1 MKRSEMPYP
10 NVSCIY
16 LGEYD
21 ALNKAWKDEWLNDF
35 SEDHFLIR
43 AINGKLDDFDGR
55 LQFNANNIPIYHSDN
70 LNETFLINFSSRL
83 NSLINF
89 FGERNIKKL

>member
-21 ALNKAWKDEWLNDF
+21 ALNKAWKD
-35 SEDHFLIR
+35 
-43 AINGKLDDFDGR
+43 G
-55 LQFNANNIPIYHSDN
+55 
-70 LNETFLINFSSRL
+70 
-83 NSLINF
+83 
-89 FGERNIKKL
+89 